1 MTDSY
6 VITTHARTP
15 VRVGALS
22 LVAAVCA
29 FFLGCSSAADSKQ
42 QRAQAAGPRS
52 ISVAVAL
59 VQKQDVPVY
68 LSGLGAVTAF
78 NTANIKSRVDGQI
91 MKVNVREGQQVREG
105 DLLIEIDSRPYAVQ
119 LEQMQ
124 AQLFRDQAQLR
135 DAKLNLERY
144 VALIPSGSIAQQQ
157 VDTQRAL
164 VDQLDGT
171 VRNDQA
177 QIDSAKLNI
186 AYCHITAPFNGR
198 VGLRQVD
205 PGNIVHAS
213 DANPMLI
220 LTQLQPIAVI
230 FTLPEDVLP
239 TVAKQMKHGTL
250 EVDAFSRD
258 DQTKLATGK
267 LLTID
272 NQIDPTTGTAK
283 LKAVFDNRDDKLWP
297 NQFVNAD
304 LLVETRKNST
314 VIPTA
319 AILRGPQGT
328 FVYAVNSDKSVQDKM
343 VTVALTQGDTTVV
356 TEGVNP
362 GDTVVTDGQDKLQ
375 RGSKIEPRA
384 AAPATGAA
392 MNGRRHG
399 GNASSNSG
407 QFSGSAISNRGTSNS
422 GS

>member
-1 MTDSY
+1 MNHSY
-6 VITTHARTP
+6 EMKSEAR
-15 VRVGALS
+15 VRRVLVLGILAAVGA
-22 LVAAVCA
+22 
-29 FFLGCSSAADSKQ
+29 FLAGCSSAADSKQ
-42 QRAQAAGPRS
+42 RAQAAGPHVV
-52 ISVAVAL
+52 SVAVAP
-59 VQKQDVPVY
+59 VEKQDEPVY
-68 LSGLGAVTAF
+68 LSGLGSVTAF

-91 MKVNVREGQQVREG
+91 MKVNFREGQDVREGE
-105 DLLIEIDSRPYAVQ
+105 LLIQIDSRPYEVQ
-119 LEQMQ
+119 VEQLQ

-144 VALIPSGSIAQQQ
+144 TALIPSGSIAQQQ
-157 VDTQRAL
+157 VDTQKAL

-177 QIDSAKLNI
+177 QIDAAKLNI
-186 AYCHITAPFNGR
+186 VYCHITAPFNGR

-205 PGNIVHAS
+205 PGNIVHAA
-213 DANPMLI
+213 DTNPMLI

-239 TVAKQMKHGTL
+239 RVAKQMKQGIL

-258 DQTKLATGK
+258 DQTKLASGK

-283 LKAVFDNRDDKLWP
+283 LKAVFDNRDDRLWP

-314 VIPTA
+314 VVPTA
-319 AILRGPQGT
+319 AIQRGPQGT
-328 FVYAVNSDKSVQDKM
+328 FVYAVNSDKTVQDKP
-343 VTVALTQGDTTVV
+343 VTVSLTQGDITVV
-356 TEGVNP
+356 TDGVGP

-375 RGSKIEPRA
+375 RGSRIEPRNVTPNA
-384 AAPATGAA
+384 GTATSGPV
-392 MNGRRHG
+392 GRRT
-399 GNASSNSG
+399 AKSQDST
-407 QFSGSAISNRGTSNS
+407 GTSNS
-422 GS
+422 GGRPAANPGS